1 MIGVGSEWKIA
12 GFIQNRLR
20 PMEVG
25 YKGQLKAVADA
36 LKLIQKEEIIVSA
49 IEWVWILFYFLFR
62 LTKAKVRCISFDL
75 KALITDV
82 FLPLST
88 FLL

>member
-1 MIGVGSEWKIA
+1 MIGVGSEGKIA

-49 IEWVWILFYFLFR
+49 IE
-62 LTKAKVRCISFDL
+62 
-75 KALITDV
+75 
-82 FLPLST
+82 
-88 FLL
+88 